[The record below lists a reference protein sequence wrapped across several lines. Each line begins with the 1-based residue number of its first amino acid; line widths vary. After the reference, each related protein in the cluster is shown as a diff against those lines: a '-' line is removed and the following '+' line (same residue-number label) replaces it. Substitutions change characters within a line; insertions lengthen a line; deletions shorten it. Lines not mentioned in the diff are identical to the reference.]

1 MQKLSEFFK
10 SGHGL
15 ARRAVSKNLKLL
27 KLVLDSRHGVP
38 VWQIAEARGGGCT
51 PNIQMIGMIVVFFR
65 GCNRRFSI
73 F

>member
-27 KLVLDSRHGVP
+27 KLVLDSRQGVP
-38 VWQIAEARGGGCT
+38 VWQIAEARGGVYS
-51 PNIQMIGMIVVFFR
+51 QYSDDR
-65 GCNRRFSI
+65 DDRRI